1 MGTRSAIGYKTPE
14 GKIRAKYS
22 HYDGYPACTGA
33 ILQDH
38 YQEARKIG
46 QMVELG
52 DQSFLEE
59 EIFPKGEH
67 SFSKPEDGVTVFYG
81 RDRGEPMEDVYYESK
96 DEVPEWLLGYNPN
109 GPWLKQ
115 HGVKAQ
121 EFDTVQEFVD
131 YYADAGC
138 EYFYLHTTDGWIVH
152 DRYGVGKD
160 ANGYPVF
167 DYLENKLP
175 A

>member
-22 HYDGYPACTGA
+22 HYDGYPAYTGKM
-33 ILQDH
+33 LEEH
-38 YQEARKIG
+38 YQEARKIA

-52 DQSFLEE
+52 DQSFLEA
-59 EIFPKGEH
+59 EIFPTDKSH
-67 SFSKPEDGVTVFYG
+67 SFNTPQEGVTVFYG
-81 RDRGEPMEDVYYESK
+81 RDRGESDV
-96 DEVPEWLLGYNPN
+96 D
-109 GPWLKQ
+109 
-115 HGVKAQ
+115 AQ

-131 YYADAGC
+131 YYASAGC
-138 EYFYLHTTDGWIVH
+138 EYFYLHTIGGWIVH

-167 DYLENKLP
+167 DMLENKLP